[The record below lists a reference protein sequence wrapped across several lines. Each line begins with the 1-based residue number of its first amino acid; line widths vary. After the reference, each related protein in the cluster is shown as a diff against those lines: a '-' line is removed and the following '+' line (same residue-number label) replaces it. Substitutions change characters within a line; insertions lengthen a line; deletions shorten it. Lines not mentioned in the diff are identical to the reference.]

1 MSVLR
6 CRSGHHLGCKRLASD
21 LLDLEQQLASLDY
34 IKERTGSQQ
43 EVDEPANPVAGGFT
57 DPSRVL

>member
-6 CRSGHHLGCKRLASD
+6 CRSSYHLGGKRLASD
-21 LLDLEQQLASLDY
+21 LLDAEQQLASLDY
-34 IKERTGSQQ
+34 IKGRTGSQQ
-43 EVDEPANPVAGGFT
+43 EVDEPANPVVEGFA